1 MNATKLLDGNRQL
14 DTEYREAL
22 AEAETLGYDLTPE
35 THRFH
40 QNLHTTPTPT
50 GRPAAGPGPANTPTP
65 QSAQQPAG

>member
-22 AEAETLGYDLTPE
+22 TEAETLGYDLTPE

-40 QNLHTTPTPT
+40 QDLHTTP
-50 GRPAAGPGPANTPTP
+50 APTP
-65 QSAQQPAG
+65 AG

>member
-40 QNLHTTPTPT
+40 QDLHTPPTPT
-50 GRPAAGPGPANTPTP
+50 GRPANPATP